1 MKIWIERTLAGLR
14 WVWDAVAWRAKR
26 IWLKLDSLQYD
37 PPPLS
42 YKRMLYIGLAFVV
55 SLFVVYHL
63 GKVVGRGGVVSAHSF
78 MSEVGVS
85 FPEVSTGY
93 ILPEPEPL
101 PSVPTPAVPVPSVEV
116 VCHDMSDTP
125 QCEPVQLPSEKS
137 TEGTQIATETN
148 SIPPPVAKPKLTS
161 KARKKVNRR
170 KHQPYV
176 TYWGF

>member
-101 PSVPTPAVPVPSVEV
+101 PSVPTPAAPVPSVEV

-125 QCEPVQLPSEKS
+125 QCETVEELTPEVKNEVSE
-137 TEGTQIATETN
+137 
-148 SIPPPVAKPKLTS
+148 IPPPAVKPPVGYKAKKSPAGYK
-161 KARKKVNRR
+161 RR

>member
-101 PSVPTPAVPVPSVEV
+101 PSVPTPAAPVPSVEV

-125 QCEPVQLPSEKS
+125 HCEPVLPPMAENGGNVV
-137 TEGTQIATETN
+137 EQEVL
-148 SIPPPVAKPKLTS
+148 PPPVVKPKADFRS
-161 KARKKVNRR
+161 NRKSRR
-170 KHQPYV
+170 VKPVPYQ